1 MFTTYV
7 TRVRS
12 MTVLCTLIGERPPAI
27 LGDVRCVCTF
37 SDSPGDVAIVVDYHV
52 CGGSGFDRFFFTTC
66 PWVIAFTAFKTAK

>member
-37 SDSPGDVAIVVDYHV
+37 SDSTGNVAIVVEYCTSSMCMMFLSLIARFPLKVH
-52 CGGSGFDRFFFTTC
+52 GSS
-66 PWVIAFTAFKTAK
+66 P

>member
-37 SDSPGDVAIVVDYHV
+37 SDSTGNVAIVVEYYTSSMCMMFFSLIARFPLKVH
-52 CGGSGFDRFFFTTC
+52 GSS
-66 PWVIAFTAFKTAK
+66 P